1 MILDSTVILEFTL
14 FIIFIP
20 SKICIMSRYY
30 FFTVLKPQLII
41 FKNKSYNYSTRKN
54 TRKNFILSEKQRN
67 LRTFQQDNN

>member
-1 MILDSTVILEFTL
+1 MTLDSPVILESTL

-30 FFTVLKPQLII
+30 FFTVSKQQLII
-41 FKNKSYNYSTRKN
+41 FKNKSYNYN
-54 TRKNFILSEKQRN
+54 TRKNAGKIFILSEKQRN